1 MINHDGVS
9 TIYKEILKLKD
20 LDVLV
25 LDELAVYRSGLSK
38 RSKLMTQVAKKFR
51 WVWGM
56 TGAPT
61 PNSQLDVWG
70 QARIITPARVN
81 DRFTHFRDELMLK
94 VSDFKWLPKKD
105 ATDRAFAALQPAV
118 RYTLDDVMEL
128 PEELPPRLIQVG
140 MGKEQTR
147 VYDELRKHAYVLV
160 KNKEITAMNAGVVLM
175 KLLQVSSGY
184 VYSKDTV
191 VELDN
196 GARLQALEDLIL
208 STDRKVIVFAPFR
221 HTLDGIHKHL
231 SKAGYDVAN
240 PISGD
245 MPQTERNEIFNH
257 FQNTSKYKVIA
268 AHPKTMAHGLTLT
281 AADTIVW
288 FAPITSNETFE
299 QANARIRRIGQRHKQ
314 QVLLMHATPVEKRI
328 YSLLATRHDVQ
339 EKLLSMFQDGNEE
352 WAEPSLTA

>member
-1 MINHDGVS
+1 M
-9 TIYKEILKLKD
+9 
-20 LDVLV
+20 LV

-81 DRFTHFRDELMLK
+81 DRFTHFRDELMIK

-118 RYTLDDVMEL
+118 RYTLDDVVEL
-128 PEELPPRLIQVG
+128 PEVLPPRLIQVG
-140 MGKEQTR
+140 MGKEQAR

-175 KLLQVSSGY
+175 KLLLVSSGY
-184 VYSKDTV
+184 VYSKESV

-208 STDRKVIVFAPFR
+208 STDRKVIVFAPVPAHARRHSHALEQGRLRCRQPGKRRHAADRAKRDFQPLPEHLQVQGDRRASENHGAWAHAHCRRHGDLVRANHVERDFR
-221 HTLDGIHKHL
+221 AGQRPHHKDRPA
-231 SKAGYDVAN
+231 SQAAG
-240 PISGD
+240 
-245 MPQTERNEIFNH
+245 
-257 FQNTSKYKVIA
+257 A
-268 AHPKTMAHGLTLT
+268 AHARDAGGEAH
-281 AADTIVW
+281 
-288 FAPITSNETFE
+288 
-299 QANARIRRIGQRHKQ
+299 
-314 QVLLMHATPVEKRI
+314 
-328 YSLLATRHDVQ
+328 LLAACDEARCAGEVVVHVSGRQ
-339 EKLLSMFQDGNEE
+339 RRVG
-352 WAEPSLTA
+352 